1 MTPPFAAIAPGTSGW
16 VSLPYGVDAFVCN
29 SSEPWQGAFAPIEG
43 NLARPLAVVTAGIHG
58 DEYEGPM
65 AAIRLTQSLSPA
77 HVRGTVVIVP
87 IANPMAYHAGLR
99 VTPEDGKNLARTFPG
114 DPRGSLTERLAA
126 SLFSWISQAS
136 FLIDLHSGGVEYEF
150 APLAGFYGEPSAL
163 NPSFAAAQRFGLPLL
178 WKLPETKGVLSCECY
193 RRGITAIGCEYLGRG
208 QLSRTGT
215 EAYWRG
221 VLSCLSFQG
230 LYTSAPAFDA
240 AGQVAHG
247 DWLLASAG
255 GLFEGYCSLG
265 EPVAAGQ
272 PVGRITS
279 ERGDV
284 LEEFVAEDGG
294 TILAQR
300 NKAFIRKGDWG
311 ILVAKHD

>member
-1 MTPPFAAIAPGTSGW
+1 MTLPVAGIAPGSSGW

-29 SSEPWQGAFAPIEG
+29 SSEPRAQGGSSDGPG
-43 NLARPLAVVTAGIHG
+43 SSRPLAVITAGIHG

-65 AAIRLTQSLSPA
+65 AAIRLTQSLAPA
-77 HVRGTVVIVP
+77 QVRGTVVIVP
-87 IANPMAYHAGLR
+87 ITNPMAYHAGLR

-114 DPRGSLTERLAA
+114 DPRGSLTERLAS

-136 FLIDLHSGGVEYEF
+136 LLIDLHSGGVEYEF
-150 APLAGFYGEPSAL
+150 APLAGFYGEASPL
-163 NPSFAAAQRFGLPLL
+163 NPSFATAQHFGLPLL

-208 QLSRTGT
+208 QLSRPGT

-221 VLSCLSFQG
+221 VLSCLAFHG
-230 LYTSAPAFDA
+230 MYTAAHAFDP

-247 DWLLASAG
+247 DWLLAGAG
-255 GLFEGYCSLG
+255 GLYEGYCALG
-265 EPVAAGQ
+265 DSVTSGQ

-284 LEEFVAEDGG
+284 LEEFVAQDAG